1 MVLGVNH
8 VQVNVPTA
16 DLERA
21 REFYVG
27 FMGLREIARPVTFT
41 NPGVWL
47 NAGAFEVHIGL
58 EDGVDRTKTRAHV
71 AYEVNDLAA
80 WRARVTQA
88 GWAIKEQPL
97 IPGYDRFQFRD
108 PFGNMIEIIQ
118 RIEVKPRMNAGE
130 RR

>member
-1 MVLGVNH
+1 MIVGVNH
-8 VQVNVPTA
+8 VQVNVPPA
-16 DLERA
+16 ELDRA

-27 FMGLREIARPVTFT
+27 FMGLREIARPATFT
-41 NPGVWL
+41 SKGIWL

-71 AYEVNDLAA
+71 AYEVNDLGA
-80 WRARVTQA
+80 WRAKVSGR
-88 GWAIKEQPL
+88 GWPIKEQPL

-118 RIEVKPRMNAGE
+118 RTEVEPRMNADG
-130 RR
+130 RG